1 MRRNSLLKC
10 VLVIACIVCLLAGVS
25 AQAASMP
32 SGIYLTQAESN
43 TGNLAS
49 ATMMLRAKAYLAGYT
64 KWADITESS
73 VKTVAWKSNR
83 LYAPFTY
90 TFENNS
96 ISVGEELSWALT
108 VDGIKH
114 TLSQHPEGIVVQCD
128 VGRYQYHG
136 VWITDCVGDTVYC
149 ADPKSGY
156 SGKRITLESSSLGE
170 HFGGQDG
177 VLEHIYSYWYVSASD
192 FPPETTETTET
203 PGTTVDQPAAG
214 PKTATVKKLNYK
226 LDSKKKTAVLT
237 RATDKNIKSI
247 TIPDT
252 IKVEGTTY
260 KVTEIGANACK
271 NLAKLTKV
279 TIGKNVQKIGKNA
292 FSGCKKLKTINIK
305 TSKLTKKGIGS
316 GCFKGIDA
324 KATFKVPKKMKKDYQ
339 NWLVKTGK
347 APKKAKFR

>member
-1 MRRNSLLKC
+1 MRRNRLLKC
-10 VLVIACIVCLLAGVS
+10 VLVIACIACLLAGMS
-25 AQAASMP
+25 AQAASVP
-32 SGIYLTQAESN
+32 SGLYLTQAESN

-64 KWADITESS
+64 QWANITESS

-90 TFENNS
+90 TFDNNS
-96 ISVGEELSWALT
+96 ISVSEELSWALT
-108 VDGIKH
+108 VDGIKSS
-114 TLSQHPEGIVVQCD
+114 LSQHPEGIVIQCD

-156 SGKRITLESSSLGE
+156 SGKRIPLASSSLGE
-170 HFGGQDG
+170 HFGSQAD
-177 VLEHIYSYWYVSASD
+177 VLDHIYSYWYVSASNIQ
-192 FPPETTETTET
+192 PETTETPEV
-203 PGTTVDQPAAG
+203 TVDQPPAG

-226 LDSKKKTAVLT
+226 LDSEKKTAVLT
-237 RATDKNIKSI
+237 GVKDKNIKAI
-247 TIPDT
+247 TVPDT

-324 KATFKVPKKMKKDYQ
+324 KATFKVPKTMKKDYQ
-339 NWLVKTGK
+339 SWLVKTGK
-347 APKKAKFR
+347 APKKAKFK